1 MFRNYLKIASRGIQK
16 QKFYAF
22 INIAGLTIG
31 ITISLL
37 IALYVIDEFSYDK
50 FHKDAGSISRVNLM
64 GRMSGQEFKSAY
76 TPAPLAEAMMK
87 EIPGVGKTC
96 RIALRK
102 DVLIKEQEDKYLE
115 KRVILADSCFFDFFS
130 FRLINGNPRTVLVKP
145 YSLVLTESAANKI
158 FGYTGRGDDSPVGK
172 TLEFGIEKWVCTVTG
187 IAADPPANSH
197 FTFSMLLSM
206 SSWDYSRSSVW
217 ITNSLLTY
225 IRLNENA
232 DPEYVGS
239 KLSELVKKYIGP
251 GAEAYL
257 GISFEDFLKQ
267 GGAYGYFLQ
276 PLSSIHFSKDADLH
290 IEPGGN
296 INIVYLLIGIAVFIV
311 IIACINFMNLST
323 ARFSGRAREV
333 GIRKS
338 LGGTSAGLRRQFLAE
353 SVMYALLALVLAHL
367 ILALILSWFNALAG
381 KQLTLDSLGN
391 LTYISAVLILV
402 IIVGL
407 LAGSYPAF
415 YLTSFRPI
423 EVLRGA
429 IKPGMKSRNIRRILV
444 TFQFTMSTGIIICTL
459 LIFKQLKYVENK
471 DPGFDNSNVIVIR
484 NIESLGPARISFKEE
499 LLKMPEVTDAS
510 ICDLVPPDAGGH
522 SDIFIPG
529 GEDDQKRGSNYCIVD
544 EDMYSTLKL
553 SLIDGRFFSKD
564 FPSDSRAV
572 VINEAA
578 AKLFGWEEPV
588 GKKIRTFWNKDGE
601 DEREVIGVVK
611 DYNYQSLQEEISSLL
626 IFPGNKGNNLMVRL
640 TPGDIKSKINL
651 IHDKWKTF
659 PGSGFFDY
667 SFISDNFIAKFR
679 KEHQMGRTFIVFT
692 ILAILIA
699 SLGLLGLATFSAE
712 QRSKEIGI
720 RKAMGASSGIIVRI
734 MSMEYLKLVI
744 ISFIIAVPL
753 SYLIISWWLRN
764 FAYKTNI
771 GAECFIAGGI
781 IAILT
786 AVLPVGWQSLKAA
799 YRDPVKSLK
808 YE

>member
-1 MFRNYLKIASRGIQK
+1 
-16 QKFYAF
+16 
-22 INIAGLTIG
+22 
-31 ITISLL
+31 
-37 IALYVIDEFSYDK
+37 
-50 FHKDAGSISRVNLM
+50 
-64 GRMSGQEFKSAY
+64 
-76 TPAPLAEAMMK
+76 
-87 EIPGVGKTC
+87 
-96 RIALRK
+96 
-102 DVLIKEQEDKYLE
+102 
-115 KRVILADSCFFDFFS
+115 
-130 FRLINGNPRTVLVKP
+130 
-145 YSLVLTESAANKI
+145 
-158 FGYTGRGDDSPVGK
+158 
-172 TLEFGIEKWVCTVTG
+172 
-187 IAADPPANSH
+187 
-197 FTFSMLLSM
+197 
-206 SSWDYSRSSVW
+206 
-217 ITNSLLTY
+217 
-225 IRLNENA
+225 
-232 DPEYVGS
+232 
-239 KLSELVKKYIGP
+239 
-251 GAEAYL
+251 
-257 GISFEDFLKQ
+257 
-267 GGAYGYFLQ
+267 
-276 PLSSIHFSKDADLH
+276 
-290 IEPGGN
+290 
-296 INIVYLLIGIAVFIV
+296 
-311 IIACINFMNLST
+311 
-323 ARFSGRAREV
+323 
-333 GIRKS
+333 
-338 LGGTSAGLRRQFLAE
+338 
-353 SVMYALLALVLAHL
+353 
-367 ILALILSWFNALAG
+367 
-381 KQLTLDSLGN
+381 
-391 LTYISAVLILV
+391 
-402 IIVGL
+402 
-407 LAGSYPAF
+407 
-415 YLTSFRPI
+415 
-423 EVLRGA
+423 
-429 IKPGMKSRNIRRILV
+429 
-444 TFQFTMSTGIIICTL
+444 
-459 LIFKQLKYVENK
+459 
-471 DPGFDNSNVIVIR
+471 
-484 NIESLGPARISFKEE
+484 
-499 LLKMPEVTDAS
+499 
-510 ICDLVPPDAGGH
+510 
-522 SDIFIPG
+522 
-529 GEDDQKRGSNYCIVD
+529 
-544 EDMYSTLKL
+544 MYSTLKL